1 MIYGDDNIHDALEK
15 VAGLPRAVAKG
26 GGGEV
31 GRIMRAKRGFGRL
44 NAKATSVIEGGGVPG
59 RTSSKKYI
67 PDYRRD
73 LQPLRER
80 QYKDAVKKAPKWA
93 KKPNPP
99 LSNPII
105 EDRKVDNLRKQ
116 FMRSGYDQQVK
127 LLKKLGLGRQDGR
140 QSAQR
145 QARKDRMTAGERK
158 VLMNEWVRNH
168 HGPGP
173 RPPVK
178 DRVVT
183 HGRTRYKSYE

>member
-1 MIYGDDNIHDALEK
+1 MIYGDDNIRDALEK

-26 GGGEV
+26 GGGEI

-73 LQPLRER
+73 LQPLRAR
-80 QYKDAVKKAPKWA
+80 RHKDAVKKAPKWA
-93 KKPNPP
+93 KKPHPQYREG
-99 LSNPII
+99 II
-105 EDRKVDNLRKQ
+105 DDRKVDNLRKQ

-127 LLKKLGLGRQDGR
+127 LLKKLGLGRMDGR
-140 QSAQR
+140 QSSWR

-158 VLMNEWVRNH
+158 VLMNEWMRYSGV
-168 HGPGP
+168 
-173 RPPVK
+173 PPVK
-178 DRVVT
+178 QSRGYRGVT
-183 HGRTRYKSYE
+183 HGRTRYKPYE